1 MLKCIFPIIL
11 NKMSLENISVKDIA
25 NVTGKSVDT
34 IRKKL
39 SGERTFDIDEAMAIN
54 ENIFPDVPFKELF
67 SKYNKVS

>member
-1 MLKCIFPIIL
+1 
-11 NKMSLENISVKDIA
+11 MSLENISVKDIA

-67 SKYNKVS
+67 SKYNQVS